1 MEPLNLFLAEELAA
15 AYQEIARYRS
25 NAQSLVADILR
36 LETELETQSVQAA
49 QIRQDYQDLC
59 GYTTWVEERVS
70 LPGRRTL
77 PRRLLR
83 QAWQN
88 GATGMRLVNRRRG
101 VTLETLDMTN
111 WHEVVDLTDTE

>member
-15 AYQEIARYRS
+15 AYEEIDRYRS

-36 LETELETQSVQAA
+36 LEAELESQSAQAA
-49 QIRQDYQDLC
+49 QVRRDYQDLC

-88 GATGMRLVNRRRG
+88 GATGMRLRRNG
-101 VTLETLDMTN
+101 ITLETRDMTN
-111 WHEVVDLTDTE
+111 WHELVELTDSE